1 MASVDGLVKEEFAAA
16 GRNDALTDAVGIRV
30 CRNHPEFIER
40 LAAAESPAAV
50 AGIVEELRAVVREAV
65 DRHIEIEDLRTGVA
79 ERARLRRRPVRPAAG
94 GGGRRQRPLRPPL
107 PQGERYSYQRLDNLF
122 PVW

>member
-1 MASVDGLVKEEFAAA
+1 MASVDGLVEEEFAAA

-50 AGIVEELRAVVREAV
+50 LGIVEELRAVVREAV
-65 DRHIEIEDLRTGVA
+65 DRHIEIEDLRAGVA
-79 ERARLRRRPVRPAAG
+79 ERVRAGVAALFG
-94 GGGRRQRPLRPPL
+94 LPP
-107 PQGERYSYQRLDNLF
+107 GAAAAALDGTVTST
-122 PVW
+122 PMVIEG